1 MSRIALVS
9 LIIFSFSTFARADY
23 DSAVAALEAN
33 DYETAFNE
41 FLALAEAGN
50 AEAQNKIGMLYQRGI
65 GIPQDPTE
73 ALKWYHKA
81 AEDGHIFA
89 QFNLGS
95 MYQKGICITQDYP
108 KAFKWY
114 RMAAEQGVTDAQ
126 YNLGIMYFSGDGIP
140 IDVVQAYAWV
150 DIAAAGGN
158 ERARNSRSIIESEM
172 KPDQLEEARK
182 LSKEFGEKYGNR
194 E

>member
-1 MSRIALVS
+1 MLRIALV
-9 LIIFSFSTFARADY
+9 FFAVLLFQAPVQADY
-23 DSAVAALEAN
+23 DLAVAALEAN

-41 FLALAEAGN
+41 FLVLAEAGN
-50 AEAQNKIGMLYQRGI
+50 TEAQNKIGMMYQRGI
-65 GIPQDPTE
+65 GIPQDPAE

-108 KAFKWY
+108 EAFKWY

-150 DIAAAGGN
+150 DIAATRGN
-158 ERARNSRSIIESEM
+158 ERARNSLSIIESEM
-172 KPDQLEEARK
+172 TTDQLEEARK
-182 LSKEFGEKYGNR
+182 LAKEFSEEYGNR